1 VLYNLAHR
9 QAEAELLPWCRD
21 WGIPLMA
28 YSPVDR
34 SSLVRNDVVV
44 TLAET
49 HGASPAQ
56 IALAW
61 FLLRND
67 DVCAIPKA
75 SIHEHVHENA
85 RALEVQLDGEDLK
98 MLDGEFPPPK
108 GPAPL
113 DVY

>member
-1 VLYNLAHR
+1 
-9 QAEAELLPWCRD
+9 
-21 WGIPLMA
+21 MA

-56 IALAW
+56 IALASL
-61 FLLRND
+61 LLRND